1 MKEDEEGEEEE
12 EEEDV
17 SLLEMMLT
25 ACYCADKGNA
35 PEARSTKLGMTVK
48 TNNKKHDKRLSH
60 DA

>member
-1 MKEDEEGEEEE
+1 M
-12 EEEDV
+12 